1 MSSSNGAAEHVL
13 AITGLCASAGGTEV
27 LRGIDLEV
35 RSGRVHAVMGPN
47 GSGKSTLA
55 HVIMGRPGYEVT
67 AGSVTLDGE
76 DMLALTPWQRAH
88 AGLFLTMQH
97 PPEVPGVSLTDA
109 LALGVACAQAEADQ
123 PAGLV
128 RPTSGAS
135 QASAE
140 ITAAVNQQLQIEAGT
155 IGLRADLLDRPLNV
169 DLSGGERKRAETC
182 QLAVINPL
190 IAILDELDSGLDI
203 DALRACAERIEL
215 MTNNGLG
222 VLAITHFHR
231 MLRYLR
237 PDEVHVIVDG
247 RIADSGGPELVEQ
260 LEAEGYA
267 RYVSSSDEEGGVAV
281 QIGGGGLGLGG
292 TGSGTGSG
300 ATSGAGSLEAELG
313 L

>member
-1 MSSSNGAAEHVL
+1 MKAERMKDGHVL
-13 AITGLCASAGGTEV
+13 QIEGLCAEASGQEV
-27 LRGIDLEV
+27 LRGIDLTV

-76 DMLALTPWQRAH
+76 DMLALQPWQRSH

-97 PPEVPGVSLTDA
+97 PPEVPGVSLSNA
-109 LALGVACAQAEADQ
+109 LATAVACAQ
-123 PAGLV
+123 
-128 RPTSGAS
+128 TK
-135 QASAE
+135 SAE
-140 ITAAVNQQLQIEAGT
+140 LISPSEEIARAVSEQLQTEAAS

-169 DLSGGERKRAETC
+169 DLSGGERKRTETC

-190 IAILDELDSGLDI
+190 IAILDELDSGLDV

-215 MTNNGLG
+215 MTNSGLG

-237 PDEVHVIVDG
+237 PDEVHVLVDG
-247 RIADSGGPELVEQ
+247 RIVATGGPELVEE
-260 LEAEGYA
+260 LEKDGYA
-267 RYVSSSDEEGGVAV
+267 RYVSAADGEDDGKGVAV
-281 QIGGGGLGLGG
+281 QIGGAAA
-292 TGSGTGSG
+292 TGPAASGAAASG
-300 ATSGAGSLEAELG
+300 AATSGPGSLEAELG

>member
-1 MSSSNGAAEHVL
+1 MNTRTQSKDTEHVL
-13 AITGLCASAGGTEV
+13 AVKGLRASVEGKEI
-27 LRGIDLEV
+27 LRGIDLEI

-67 AGSVTLDGE
+67 AGSVTFDGQ
-76 DMLALTPWQRAH
+76 DMLALTTWQRAH
-88 AGLFLTMQH
+88 AGLFMSMQR
-97 PPEVPGVSLTDA
+97 PLEVPGVSLEDA
-109 LALGVACAQAEADQ
+109 LALAVTCSQTKSTEITEPSPEIRAAVSQQLKAEA
-123 PAGLV
+123 A
-128 RPTSGAS
+128 
-135 QASAE
+135 
-140 ITAAVNQQLQIEAGT
+140 T

-182 QLAVINPL
+182 QLAVIDP
-190 IAILDELDSGLDI
+190 IFAILDELDSGLDV

-215 MTNNGLG
+215 MTENGLG

-247 RIADSGGPELVEQ
+247 CIVDSGGPELVER
-260 LEAEGYA
+260 LEAEGYS
-267 RYVSSSDEEGGVAV
+267 RYETASEQPGVEV
-281 QIGGGGLGLGG
+281 QIGGQFGEQPGGQLGG
-292 TGSGTGSG
+292 QVSGLTSGSGSF
-300 ATSGAGSLEAELG
+300 EAELG